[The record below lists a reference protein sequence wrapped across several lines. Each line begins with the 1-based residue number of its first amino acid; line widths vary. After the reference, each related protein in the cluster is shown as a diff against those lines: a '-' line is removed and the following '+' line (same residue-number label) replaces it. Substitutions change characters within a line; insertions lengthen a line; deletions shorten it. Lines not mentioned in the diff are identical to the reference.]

1 MFMIIG
7 AAAIAMPVA
16 LMAQPAGD
24 EPEPTVNLDA
34 IDAMLGGSRVTGGE
48 AVADSA
54 PVDDAAAEDEAVAE
68 VATGDENALVDGSG
82 AEGEIVSEQNR
93 DEPSDLDRAYADYSL
108 CASEAG
114 IELEGSGFALDVIGQ
129 EALLRCAGPRSAYVN
144 AFYFSLLPRYPGEEE
159 GVVRGH
165 AERLVAQTD
174 SFIVAKV
181 GEETAQLRAARPAD
195 EEAISE

>member
-1 MFMIIG
+1 MLRKMSLIIG
-7 AAAIAMPVA
+7 AAAITMPVA
-16 LMAQPAGD
+16 LTAQPVD
-24 EPEPTVNLDA
+24 EEPEADGELNLDA

-48 AVADSA
+48 DAAASPA
-54 PVDDAAAEDEAVAE
+54 DDAAEVTTEDEE
-68 VATGDENALVDGSG
+68 ALVDGSG
-82 AEGEIVSEQNR
+82 TEGEIVTEENR
-93 DEPSDLDRAYADYSL
+93 DEPSDLDRAYADYSR

-129 EALLRCAGPRSAYVN
+129 EAVLRCAGPRSAYVN

-174 SFIVAKV
+174 GFIVAKV
-181 GEETAQLRAARPAD
+181 GEEAAELRAARPAD
-195 EEAISE
+195 EEVISE